1 MEYHSFSAMST
12 EILAGAEGSLG
23 AINAGFRQVEA
34 LVRDHERR
42 FTRFSETS
50 ELSALNRSAGSWFD
64 VSPEMYEVL
73 RLSVRFYQETDGLFD
88 PSVLARLEQAGYD
101 RSIEIVQAGSSAEK
115 PAPADL
121 EGIHPDFGAVELAAD
136 RLAVRLPPGMRID
149 LGGIAKGWIAE
160 QAAHLLNRYA
170 AACAV
175 NAGGDQYA
183 CGVPYDENGWAVGI
197 EDPFDPKNDLAL
209 LTVGPGAVATS
220 SIIKRRWKQG
230 KTVNHHLIDPRTGK
244 PANTL
249 WASVTVITDTTA
261 RAEVLAKALLIAGQN
276 GSERL
281 MARHPKSA
289 FIAIDMHG
297 HLWGSENSKEYL
309 YGNYAKVF

>member
-1 MEYHSFSAMST
+1 MEYHSFTAMST
-12 EILAGAEGSLG
+12 NILAGAEGSLG
-23 AINAGFRQVEA
+23 AVNTGFRKVEA
-34 LVRDHERR
+34 LVREYEWR
-42 FTRFSETS
+42 FTRFSEQS

-73 RLSVRFYQETDGLFD
+73 RLSVRFHEETDGLFD
-88 PSVLARLEQAGYD
+88 PSVLAWLEQAGYD
-101 RSIEIVQAGSSAEK
+101 RSIEIVQAGNNAKK
-115 PAPADL
+115 PARAVPEDA
-121 EGIHPDFGAVELAAD
+121 HPDFRAVELAAD

-160 QAAHLLNRYA
+160 QAAHLLNRYST
-170 AACAV
+170 ACAV

-183 CGVPYDENGWAVGI
+183 CGMPYDENGWQVGL
-197 EDPFDPKNDLAL
+197 EDPFDPRHDLAV

-220 SIIKRRWKQG
+220 SVVKRRWKQG
-230 KTVNHHLIDPRTGK
+230 KSENHHLIDPRTGK
-244 PANTL
+244 PAHTQ

-261 RAEVLAKALLIAGQN
+261 KAEVLAKALLIAGQN

-281 MARHPKSA
+281 MARYPKSA

-297 HLWGSENSKEYL
+297 NLWGSENSKEYL
-309 YGNYAKVF
+309 YGTYSKVF